1 MKEDAVVLEVMEG
14 GKAVVK
20 ILAAAGSGCEGCKA
34 AGSCKTAGD
43 GGRLI
48 EADNP
53 VFARPGQMVELK
65 VESGAFLKASFIIY
79 MVPIIFLFIGAA
91 LGSKVGP
98 MIAPNVP
105 IDVWQAGMGISFLV
119 LSIIVLR
126 LIDKKTKTSG
136 GLRPVITRIKE
147 D

>member
-1 MKEDAVVLEVMEG
+1 MEG
-14 GKAVVK
+14 GKALVK
-20 ILAAAGSGCEGCKA
+20 ILAAAGGGCESCKA

-43 GGRLI
+43 GGRII
-48 EADNP
+48 EADNL
-53 VFARPGQMVELK
+53 VSARPGQMVELK

-79 MVPIIFLFIGAA
+79 MVPVIFLFIGAA
-91 LGSKVGP
+91 LGDKFGP
-98 MIAPNVP
+98 KISAAVP
-105 IDVWQAGMGISFLV
+105 VDVWQAGMGISFLV

-126 LIDKKTKTSG
+126 LIDRKARTSQ